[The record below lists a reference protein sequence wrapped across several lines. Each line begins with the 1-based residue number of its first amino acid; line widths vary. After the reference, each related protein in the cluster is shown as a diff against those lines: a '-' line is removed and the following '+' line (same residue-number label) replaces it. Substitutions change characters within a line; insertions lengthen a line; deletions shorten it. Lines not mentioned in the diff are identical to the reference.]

1 MKIINFNQKA
11 FKKLLKGS
19 NILAKAVGT
28 TLGSRGRCVGID
40 KGYEH
45 IILHDGVSVAK
56 AIELSDPTENLGVKI
71 VREAAQKQVMAVG
84 DGTTAVTILS
94 DEIIKECYKLIS
106 AGINPMSLRKGLE
119 SGRDK
124 LVAELDKITTPI
136 KGEMLKQVATIS
148 AEDEELGELV
158 ASVLEKTGIDG
169 IVTIEESKGADT
181 WVDYQEGMQFGKGY
195 CSHLFIN
202 NPDTEESTIEN
213 PYILVTD
220 KSVNDVMELAP
231 LFTDMSKQNL
241 NNLVIIAPE
250 IGGTA
255 LPSLITTKMK
265 GAANILCIH
274 APEAG
279 EKQKLYLQD
288 IAVLTGATFISQQAN
303 MKLEDLEIKDLGRA
317 DRITSDK
324 YTTIIVGGK
333 GIKEDIQD
341 RVEGIKKAM
350 ENETSEWE
358 LAKLKERQAKLTN
371 GVAVIRVGGSTEVE
385 MKERKERVDDAVHA
399 TKASMID
406 GIVPGGEIIYEKIS
420 HVLDTNNFG
429 ERILKE
435 AIKRPFNTLI
445 KNAGYDAGEMRTL
458 VSISKLDNAGVDVN
472 DGEIK
477 DMVKEGIID
486 PTSVVKQAIINSVSV
501 AIQLQSIGATIV
513 NEMPSVPQK

>member
-1 MKIINFNQKA
+1 MKIINFEDKA
-11 FKKLLKGS
+11 LKKLIKGVDV
-19 NILAKAVGT
+19 LATAVGT
-28 TLGSRGRCVGID
+28 TLGSRGKNVAID

-45 IILHDGVSVAK
+45 VVLHDGVSVAK

-71 VREAAQKQVMAVG
+71 VREAAQKQVMMVG

-124 LVAELDKITTPI
+124 LIAELGKITIPI

-158 ASVLEKTGIDG
+158 SGVLEKTGING
-169 IVTIEESKGADT
+169 IVTIEESKGNET
-181 WVDYQEGMQFGKGY
+181 WVDFQEGMQFGKGY

-202 NPDTEESTIEN
+202 NPDTEEATIEN
-213 PYILVTD
+213 PYILITD

-231 LFTDMSKQNL
+231 LFKEMSEQKIDNI
-241 NNLVIIAPE
+241 VIIAPE
-250 IGGTA
+250 IAGTA
-255 LPSLITTKMK
+255 LPSLITTKMR

-279 EKQKLYLQD
+279 EKQKLCLQD

-303 MKLEDLEIKDLGRA
+303 MRFEDLEIKDLGRA

-324 YTTIIVGGK
+324 YTTIVVGGK
-333 GIKEDIQD
+333 GIKSDIED
-341 RVEGIKKAM
+341 RVEGIKKAILG
-350 ENETSEWE
+350 ETSEWE
-358 LAKLKERQAKLTN
+358 IAKLNERQAKLTN

-399 TKASMID
+399 TRASMID
-406 GIVPGGEIIYEKIS
+406 GIVAGGEIIYEKIS
-420 HVLDTNNFG
+420 HVLDENNFG
-429 ERILKE
+429 EKILKE

-445 KNAGYDAGEMRTL
+445 KNAGYDAGQMRTL
-458 VSISKLDNAGVDVN
+458 VSLSELSNAGVDVN
-472 DGEIK
+472 DGKIK
-477 DMVKEGIID
+477 DMIKEGIID
-486 PTSVVKQAIINSVSV
+486 PTAVVKNAIINSVSV

-513 NEMPSVPQK
+513 NEVSNLQQK